1 MTLSNNTFYDS
12 DYCEAGF
19 ATRTLGDH
27 VITFTREGNLDFGCD
42 SPVVPDGI

>member
-1 MTLSNNTFYDS
+1 MLCADGCLLCCS

-27 VITFTREGNLDFGCD
+27 VITFTREGNVEFGCD
-42 SPVVPDGI
+42 FREG